1 MTPPPSVTF
10 DRRRPDELTSVVDAL
25 ADLYALVYAEP
36 PYLEGT
42 AQVARFRTGLPDE
55 AARPGFRLVLAW
67 EGEELIG
74 AAYGWT
80 MAAGTWWSRAKDE
93 PPAEVRDRDK
103 FAVLEW
109 IVHPRHRYSWRRRG
123 VDASASSGAPGE
135 LGDPR
140 LRSAKPGERHL
151 SPQRLDSCRALRAA
165 MGSVDGTAGPRS
177 ADRGGGAGWNAPAGS
192 AAMTAAFWLS
202 RAPFIRSS

>member
-1 MTPPPSVTF
+1 VTPPPSVTF

-109 IVHPRHRYSWRRRG
+109 IVHPRHRSRG
-123 VDASASSGAPGE
+123 VGAELMRRLLQGRQESWATLAS
-135 LGDPR
+135 DPR
-140 LRSAKPGERHL
+140 
-151 SPQRLDSCRALRAA
+151 
-165 MGSVDGTAGPRS
+165 
-177 ADRGGGAGWNAPAGS
+177 
-192 AAMTAAFWLS
+192 S
-202 RAPFIRSS
+202 RANGIYRRNGWIVAGHSELPWGPSMELLVRDLRIAEEARAGTPRPDQRR

>member
-10 DRRRPDELTSVVDAL
+10 DQCRPGELASVVDAL

-36 PYLEGT
+36 PYLEGP

-55 AARPGFRLVLAW
+55 AARPGFRLVLAR

-80 MAAGTWWSRAKDE
+80 MAAGTWWSRAKEE

-109 IVHPRHRYSWRRRG
+109 IVHPRYRSHGIGAELMRRLLQGRPESWATL
-123 VDASASSGAPGE
+123 AS
-135 LGDPR
+135 DPR
-140 LRSAKPGERHL
+140 SRANGIYRRNGWRVAGHSELPWGPSMELLVRDLARVAAGDRS
-151 SPQRLDSCRALRAA
+151 
-165 MGSVDGTAGPRS
+165 
-177 ADRGGGAGWNAPAGS
+177 GGGGPW
-192 AAMTAAFWLS
+192 
-202 RAPFIRSS
+202 RST